1 MGGLL
6 LKKWNLP
13 EKRIL
18 NSEYDNLK
26 SRLLTRLSA
35 DVRNHYPSFHPY
47 EKNVGNDRFG
57 TAPCLRTKESHG
69 DLDIMVGIDPMNEGR
84 SYKDKIWYDADRKLV
99 HIQEYLEELSGY
111 KPHVNSN
118 VISFPIDGFQVDVT
132 FVDYDDYQSSV
143 NYNSWGDT
151 SNLMGRIFHKMGLH
165 YGHTGLSFWIRQ
177 GMFDNDVSWS
187 DNDHI
192 YEKVVLTKSMKNICE
207 VGGFDYAVWKNG
219 FDTQEEAYL
228 FIANSKYFNK
238 EIFAFENLNNIN
250 RVRNKKRPMYAGF
263 VEWLDIA
270 NPPDS
275 ADSEFLSKTTYS
287 LIFQE
292 KFPILKEK
300 VAKYYFEY
308 KMTKEVKEKINGKII
323 VEKYGVTDGPRV
335 GKIMS
340 YLKTKYKPFELLEIR
355 ESVLDAEIKE
365 LIKSYE

>member
-1 MGGLL
+1 MGGAL

-26 SRLLTRLSA
+26 SKLIVKLSM
-35 DVRNHYPSFHPY
+35 DTHNYYPSGPY
-47 EKNVGNDRFG
+47 DSNVGHDKFG
-57 TAPCLRTKESHG
+57 TAPCLRNKESHG
-69 DLDIMVGIDPMNEGR
+69 DLDIMVGIDHMDSGR
-84 SYKDKIWYDADRKLV
+84 SYKDRIWRNKERNLV
-99 HIQEYLEELSGY
+99 HIQEYLEELCGY

-118 VISFPIDGFQVDVT
+118 VISFPYEGFQVDIT
-132 FVDYDDYQSSV
+132 FVDHEDYQSSV

-151 SNLMGRIFHKMGLH
+151 SNIMGRVFHKMGLH

-177 GMFDNDVSWS
+177 GMYGGDVSWS

-192 YEKVVLTKSMKNICE
+192 YEKVVLTKSMKQICE
-207 VGGFDYAVWKNG
+207 VGGFDYDVWKKG
-219 FDTQEEAYL
+219 FDTQEEAYQ
-228 FIANSKYFNK
+228 FIAKSKYFNK

-263 VEWLDIA
+263 VEWLETA
-270 NPPDS
+270 SPPDS
-275 ADSEFLSKTTYS
+275 ADSEFLSKTAYS

-308 KMTKEVKEKINGKII
+308 KMTKEVKAKINGKII
-323 VEKYGVTDGPRV
+323 VEKYGVTDGPTV

-340 YLKTKYKPFELLEIR
+340 YLKTKYKPFELLAIR
-355 ESVLDAEIKE
+355 NSALDAEIRN
-365 LIKSYE
+365 LILSYE